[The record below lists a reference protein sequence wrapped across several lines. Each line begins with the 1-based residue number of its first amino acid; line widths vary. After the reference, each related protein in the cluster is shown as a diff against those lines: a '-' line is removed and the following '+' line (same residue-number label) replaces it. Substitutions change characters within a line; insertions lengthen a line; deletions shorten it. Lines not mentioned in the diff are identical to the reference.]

1 MSFNFMAAVTICNDC
16 GTPKNKVSHCFHC
29 FPMYWYLHR
38 RYLNPVLA
46 QSLWGLWILVHTRFV
61 WALWASLAGKGVILN
76 AILPLIPSC
85 WGFSFALGRGVSF
98 FGGIQ
103 HSPVENCSAVSC
115 SFKVL
120 TGEDE
125 FISFYSSILHHKCN
139 SLSEVAISSLIFASL
154 QSDLEMDEQQQAEE
168 QQ

>member
-1 MSFNFMAAVTICNDC
+1 MAAVTICNDF

-29 FPMYWYLHR
+29 FPMYLYLHR
-38 RYLNPVLA
+38 RYLNTVLA
-46 QSLWGLWILVHTRFV
+46 HSLWGLWILVHIRFV
-61 WALWASLAGKGVILN
+61 WALWASLAGKGVTLN
-76 AILPLIPSC
+76 AILPLLPSC

-103 HSPVENCSAVSC
+103 HSSVDNCSAVSC

-125 FISFYSSILHHKCN
+125 FISFYSSILRHKCT
-139 SLSEVAISSLIFASL
+139 SLSEVAVSSLIFASL
-154 QSDLEMDEQQQAEE
+154 QSDLEMEEQQQAEE